1 MAEHFHIDDIA
12 SFSTEKM
19 TVKITHDS
27 MNFRQLLFCFMA
39 GQELPVHSHDVDSEI
54 IFAIMDG
61 EGVLI
66 EDGKEVEV
74 KKGDIVIGQVR
85 IPHGIRAVSDLKVLV
100 TITPPL

>member
-1 MAEHFHIDDIA
+1 MAELIHIDEIA
-12 SFSTEKM
+12 SFNSKKM

-27 MNFRQLLFCFMA
+27 INFRQLLFCFMA

-54 IFAIMDG
+54 IFAIIEG
-61 EGVLI
+61 EGILI

-74 KKGDIVIGQVR
+74 KGGDIVIGEVR